1 MLRQETWSFPGPGPV
16 WQCDV
21 MKTTTMTIRR
31 AKERG
36 HASHGW
42 LDTYHTFSFADYYDP
57 QWMGF
62 RSLRV
67 INDDLVMPG
76 MGFGTHPH
84 RDMEII
90 TYILSGA
97 LEHKDSMGNGRVIR
111 EGDVQYMA
119 AGTGVQH
126 SEFNPSKE
134 EAVHLLQVWIQPD
147 RKGVT
152 PRYAE
157 KSLKDA
163 PARTLHLVTSKT
175 GRDGSMAIHQD
186 ADLWLAKLNAG
197 DRVTHELKSGR
208 HAWIH
213 VAEGELSINGKTL
226 AGGDAAAVE
235 EQGTLEFSATKPAQV
250 LLFDLN

>member
-1 MLRQETWSFPGPGPV
+1 MRIRYAQARNTVFLKIRQ
-16 WQCDV
+16 DV
-21 MKTTTMTIRR
+21 AWCRMMKIRK
-31 AKERG
+31 ANERG
-36 HASHGW
+36 HAERGW

-76 MGFGTHPH
+76 SGFGTHPH

-111 EGDVQYMA
+111 PGEVQYMS

-126 SEFNPSKE
+126 SEFNPSPD
-134 EAVHLLQVWIQPD
+134 EAVHLLQIWIQPD
-147 RKGVT
+147 RKGAT

-157 KSLKDA
+157 KSLA
-163 PARTLHLVTSKT
+163 QEPAGKLHLVTSKT
-175 GRDGSMAIHQD
+175 GRDGSIAIHQD
-186 ADLWLAKLNAG
+186 ADLWLAKLDAG
-197 DRVTHELKSGR
+197 HAVRHSLASGR
-208 HAWIH
+208 HAWVH
-213 VAEGELSINGKTL
+213 VAEGEVLLNGKKL
-226 AGGDAAAVE
+226 NGGDAAAISE
-235 EQGTLEFSATKPAQV
+235 ETSLELSAVKPSQV